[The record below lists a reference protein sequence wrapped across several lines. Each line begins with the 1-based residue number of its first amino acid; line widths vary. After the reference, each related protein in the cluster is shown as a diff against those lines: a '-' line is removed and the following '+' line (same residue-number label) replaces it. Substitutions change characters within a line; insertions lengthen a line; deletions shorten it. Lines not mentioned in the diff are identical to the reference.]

1 MPNPM
6 SILAL
11 HERYHPE
18 IAEHML
24 DHLFD
29 TPTSDLVEELLH
41 HAGEEMTD
49 EWAKRIQE
57 DLLLKDLYNYNQ
69 GCV

>member
-1 MPNPM
+1 MSNPM
-6 SILAL
+6 SIHAI

-18 IAEHML
+18 IVEHML
-24 DHLFD
+24 EQLFD
-29 TPTSDLVEELLH
+29 TSTSDLVDELLH
-41 HAGEEMTD
+41 YAGEEMTD

-57 DLLLKDLYNYNQ
+57 DLLLKDLYNNNL

>member
-1 MPNPM
+1 MSNPM
-6 SILAL
+6 SIHAI
-11 HERYHPE
+11 HKRYHPE

-24 DHLFD
+24 DQLFD
-29 TPTSDLVEELLH
+29 TPTSDLVDELLH

-57 DLLLKDLYNYNQ
+57 DLLLKDLYNNNQ